1 MGCYGKKYW
10 KQKNHQCT
18 SFYFS
23 EKQKNNR
30 QKRNCKKR
38 LIIILLMAAS
48 IPESKMT
55 SQKYDYYDGP
65 CLVTINHM
73 DTELENVFARL
84 KTSKS

>member
-1 MGCYGKKYW
+1 MLWKKILETKESPMYL
-10 KQKNHQCT
+10 
-18 SFYFS
+18 FLYFS

>member
-1 MGCYGKKYW
+1 ME
-10 KQKNHQCT
+10 KNIGNKRIT
-18 SFYFS
+18 NVPLFISV
-23 EKQKNNR
+23 KNNR